1 MIMDENK
8 ENNNSI
14 EKKKLDPEQALNT
27 LNNLYNKYVELE
39 KAREEYK
46 TERDRIQAD
55 KEKALD
61 QIAAIKDVLMT
72 YLNRSFD
79 ERAIMIKQNF
89 EVIDTAI
96 ANNNMEVLAITV
108 QSVNTLVA
116 QSPFKAL
123 VDLAQVRRELLS
135 NDKLEI

>member
-1 MIMDENK
+1 MDENK

>member
-96 ANNNMEVLAITV
+96 ASNNMEALAITV

>member
-1 MIMDENK
+1 MDENK

-55 KEKALD
+55 KEKALE

-96 ANNNMEVLAITV
+96 ANNNMEALAITV